1 PWKDGP
7 LEDMLHFMVKDSGI
21 GIPLESQKRIFES
34 FTQVDSSVTR
44 KYGGTGLGLTISSR
58 LVSLMGGKIWLESEP
73 GKGSTFH
80 FTARFAKC
88 AEDDGDR
95 SGSGSDFSGLR
106 ALVVD
111 DDPINLRIIGDMI
124 GRWGIAFDLANSAAE
139 ALSKLEDGECCRYDV
154 LLVDQQMPEMDGLSL
169 VRKLRANEAGK
180 KIPVVVLSSIT
191 GYPGKD
197 LREELSISATLNK
210 PINYLD
216 LLNVLGS
223 LYRRSCK
230 DKKSDGP
237 PMDESY
243 RILLVEDHPINQ
255 KLAVS
260 LLRKRSHVVEVA
272 NNGEEAVDI
281 LSRGDFDLVLMDV
294 QMPVMDGIEATARI
308 RDPSSSVREHSI
320 PIIAMTA
327 HAMQGDKENCL
338 NAGMDGYVSK
348 PLNFEEM
355 FKEIDRV
362 MDESRGKCD
371 G

>member
-1 PWKDGP
+1 
-7 LEDMLHFMVKDSGI
+7 
-21 GIPLESQKRIFES
+21 
-34 FTQVDSSVTR
+34 
-44 KYGGTGLGLTISSR
+44 
-58 LVSLMGGKIWLESEP
+58 
-73 GKGSTFH
+73 
-80 FTARFAKC
+80 
-88 AEDDGDR
+88 DDGDR

-124 GRWGIAFDLANSAAE
+124 GRWGIAFDLANSAAD
-139 ALSKLEDGECCRYDV
+139 ALNKLGEGENCLYDL

-169 VRKLRANEAGK
+169 IRKLRADEAGR

-197 LREELSISATLNK
+197 LREELFISATLNK

-216 LLNVLGS
+216 LLNVLGY

-237 PMDESY
+237 TMDESY

-272 NNGEEAVDI
+272 NNGEEAVEI
-281 LSRGDFDLVLMDV
+281 LSREDFDLVLMDV

-355 FKEIDRV
+355 FGEIMRV
-362 MDESRGKCD
+362 IMEKRTDH
-371 G
+371 